1 MASKINIGQ
10 LIKEEINRQGQNRS
24 NLALESH
31 IERRQIYR
39 IFKRKSIDTDVLFE
53 ISLQLKYDFFK
64 LYSDE
69 LTDRIA

>member
-1 MASKINIGQ
+1 MSNQINIGQ

-69 LTDRIA
+69 LTDRIE

>member
-10 LIKEEINRQGQNRS
+10 LIKEEIDRQGQNRS

-39 IFKRKSIDTDVLFE
+39 IFKRKSIDTDVLFDLS
-53 ISLQLKYDFFK
+53 IQLKYDFFK

-69 LTDRIA
+69 LADRIA

>member
-1 MASKINIGQ
+1 MSNQINIGQ

>member
-10 LIKEEINRQGQNRS
+10 LIKEEIDRQGQNKS

-39 IFKRKSIDTDVLFE
+39 IFKRKSIDTDVLFNL
-53 ISLQLKYDFFK
+53 SVQLKCDFFK

-69 LTDRIA
+69 LADRIA

>member
-1 MASKINIGQ
+1 MSNKINIGQ
-10 LIKEEINRQGQNRS
+10 EIKEKKEQLGLKTTEFANKTNIDERQ
-24 NLALESH
+24 A
-31 IERRQIYR
+31 YR
-39 IFKRKSIDTDVLFE
+39 IYKKKSIDTDVLFE